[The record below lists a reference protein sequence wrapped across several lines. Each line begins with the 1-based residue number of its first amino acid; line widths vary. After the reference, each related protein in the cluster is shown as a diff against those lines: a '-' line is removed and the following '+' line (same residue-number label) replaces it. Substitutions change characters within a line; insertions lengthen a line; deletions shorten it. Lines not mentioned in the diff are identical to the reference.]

1 MGPTESGQV
10 IGRERELERLR
21 RILHATATGSTA
33 TVLIEGEAG
42 IGKTRLLEGL
52 VASARAGGT
61 TVFRGEGHPLERTRP
76 FGVLIDALSLRRAS
90 PDPRRAALGRLL
102 TGEVSSEAGQLAVNQ
117 LQFRAI
123 EEIIDMIEVA
133 SDRGPL
139 LVALDDLHWADSSTL
154 LAFRWMVRELTEV
167 PVMLVAAL
175 RPTPRG
181 PELAVL
187 VDDCLSAGAELIK
200 LDPLDVDE
208 VAALVR
214 AELGMPPGAGLT
226 AAVGRAAGNPLWVV
240 ETVRTMASRGLLD
253 LSGPTAEAA
262 SVELPDSLR
271 HLVMRRLGYLSQAT
285 ARTLRSA
292 SLLGDSFSLADL
304 AATTGRRAAELLE
317 DLREAIDAGLVAES
331 AGVFVFRHQ
340 LVRDAIYEDVPEAAR
355 VALHREA
362 AAALEAAGA
371 PLTQVASQLILGAV
385 AGDVGAAASLRRAA
399 GDAAPRSPVIA
410 AELLRRAVSLLP
422 DDDPERDAMQTEL
435 VEALLGAGENV
446 QAGALASELLA
457 RPHDPTLGERL
468 RFVLIVVL
476 SLRGGDERLDLEVEA
491 VLRESPDMPP
501 AQQARLLG
509 HSSFGR
515 TFSGDFSG
523 AERVARHALEIAE
536 RGADDAMPVWTM
548 CALSTALMAQGR
560 VDEQLAVLRDTLRR
574 AREAPGGMD
583 RMGNPRFIAG
593 MFFTD
598 ADLFDEAGQLL
609 REAAAECETTPNSA
623 TTLPDVHLA
632 AAQLR
637 FVAGEWSEVVPELEG
652 AIAFA
657 RERGNMVM
665 LARARSY
672 LALVA
677 VARGEL
683 ADAERALAT
692 AEVRFAH
699 ARPGFDAGLVVYAE
713 AMLAEAVGQ
722 PGRALELLR
731 DAWKLDR
738 ARGGRYS
745 ARAVSPPL
753 VRLCLELS
761 EDGLAREVADA
772 MDQAAALARTVPSVQ
787 SAAARCRGLI
797 ERDPARMQQ
806 AVELAHR
813 SRRMLDLAGTCEPAA
828 AVLASCDRTADAQ
841 VLASEAIDRYEALG
855 AGWHAARANAALRAF
870 GGRRGVRGSR
880 ARDLTGWGSLT
891 RSELG
896 VAELVAEG
904 LTNREIGK
912 RLFISPHTVNTHLR
926 HCFQKLD
933 VNTRSAL
940 AVMARRVSPDKA
952 TQPSDGNHAYK

>member
-1 MGPTESGQV
+1 MPSGQLV
-10 IGRERELERLR
+10 GRERELERLR
-21 RILHATATGSTA
+21 RILGVTASGSTA

-52 VASARAGGT
+52 IEFARPAGT
-61 TVFRGEGHPLERTRP
+61 TVVRGEGHPLERTRP
-76 FGVLIDALSLRRAS
+76 FGVLIDALGLRRAS

-102 TGEVSSEAGQLAVNQ
+102 IGEVSSEAGQFAVNQ

-123 EEIIDMIEVA
+123 EEIIDVIEVA
-133 SDRGPL
+133 SDGGPVL
-139 LVALDDLHWADSSTL
+139 IVLDDLHWADSSTL

-175 RPTPRG
+175 RPSPRG

-187 VDDCLSAGAELIK
+187 VDDCLSGGAELIE
-200 LDPLDVDE
+200 LEPLDVDE

-214 AELGMPPGAGLT
+214 AELGVPAGAGLT

-253 LSGPTAEAA
+253 LSGPMAEAA

-271 HLVMRRLGYLSQAT
+271 HLVMRRLGYLPEAT

-304 AATTGRRAAELLE
+304 ATITGRRAAELLE

-331 AGVFVFRHQ
+331 AGAFVFRHQ
-340 LVRDAIYEDVPEAAR
+340 LVRDAIYEDVPETAR

-371 PLTQVASQLILGAV
+371 PLTQVASHLILGAV

-399 GDAAPRSPVIA
+399 GDAAPRAPAIA
-410 AELLRRAVSLLP
+410 AELLRRAVRLLP
-422 DDDPERDAMQTEL
+422 EDDPERDAIQTEL
-435 VEALLGAGENV
+435 AEALLGAGENV

-457 RPHDPTLGERL
+457 HPLDPELGGRL

-476 SLRGGDERLDLEVEA
+476 SLQGGDERLDLEVEA
-491 VLRESPDMPP
+491 VLQESPEMPP

-523 AERVARHALEIAE
+523 AERVARQALELAE
-536 RGADDAMPVWTM
+536 RGSDDAMSVWTM

-560 VDEQLAVLRDTLRR
+560 IDEELTILRDALRR

-593 MFFTD
+593 MYFTD
-598 ADLFDEAGQLL
+598 ADLFDEADQLV
-609 REAAAECETTPNSA
+609 REAAAECETTPSSA
-623 TTLPDVHLA
+623 TTLPDVNLA

-637 FVAGEWSEVVPELEG
+637 FVAGDWSEVAPELEG

-657 RERGNMVM
+657 SERGNMVM

-672 LALVA
+672 LALIA
-677 VARGEL
+677 IARGEL
-683 ADAERALAT
+683 ADAERALET

-699 ARPGFDAGLVVYAE
+699 ARPGFDAGLVRYAE
-713 AMLAEAVGQ
+713 AMLAEAVGE
-722 PGRALELLR
+722 PGRALDLLR
-731 DAWKLDR
+731 DAWKADR
-738 ARGGRYS
+738 ARGGCYS

-753 VRLCLELS
+753 VRLCLEFS

-772 MDQAAALARTVPSVQ
+772 MEHAATFASAVPSVQ

-797 ERDPARMQQ
+797 EQDPARMQQ
-806 AVELAHR
+806 AVELARR
-813 SRRMLDLAGTCEPAA
+813 SRRMLDLAATCEDAA
-828 AVLASCDRTADAQ
+828 AVLASCDRPADAQ

-870 GGRRGVRGSR
+870 GGRRGVRGR
-880 ARDLTGWGSLT
+880 RKRDLTGWGSLT
-891 RSELG
+891 KSELA
-896 VAELVAEG
+896 VAELVTEG

-940 AVMARRVSPDKA
+940 AVTAQRAS
-952 TQPSDGNHAYK
+952 SDEASTKFPEDHAVE

>member
-1 MGPTESGQV
+1 MDSTVSGQLV
-10 IGRERELERLR
+10 GRAREVELLR
-21 RILHATATGSTA
+21 RFFAAAASGSTV

-52 VASARAGGT
+52 VASAGAART

-76 FGVLIDALSLRRAS
+76 FGVLIDALGLRRAS

-102 TGEVSSEAGQLAVNQ
+102 TGEVSSKAGQFAANQ

-133 SDRGPL
+133 SDRGPV
-139 LVALDDLHWADSSTL
+139 LVVLDDLHWADSSTL

-187 VDDCLSAGAELIK
+187 VDDCLSGGAELIE
-200 LDPLDVDE
+200 LEPLDVDE

-214 AELGMPPGAGLT
+214 AELGVPAGAGLA

-240 ETVRTMASRGLLD
+240 ETVRTMAADGLLD
-253 LSGPTAEAA
+253 LSGPTAEAT
-262 SVELPDSLR
+262 SVELPDALR
-271 HLVMRRLGYLSQAT
+271 DLVLRRLDYLPEAT

-304 AATTGRRAAELLE
+304 AATTGRGAAELLE
-317 DLREAIDAGLVAES
+317 DLREAIDAGLVSERVGAF
-331 AGVFVFRHQ
+331 AFRHA
-340 LVRDAIYEDVPEAAR
+340 LVRDAIYEDLPESAR

-371 PLTQVASQLILGAV
+371 LLTQVASQLILGAV
-385 AGDVGAAASLRRAA
+385 AGDVGAAALLRRAA
-399 GDAAPRSPVIA
+399 GDAAPRSPAIA

-422 DDDPERDAMQTEL
+422 ADDPERDAMQTEL

-457 RPHDPTLGERL
+457 QPLDPALGGRL

-476 SLRGGDERLDLEVEA
+476 SLQGGDDRLDLEVEA
-491 VLRESPDMPP
+491 ALQSSPDMAP

-515 TFSGDFSG
+515 TFSGDFPG
-523 AERVARHALEIAE
+523 AERVARRALELAE
-536 RGADDAMPVWTM
+536 RGSDDAMPVWTM

-560 VDEQLAVLRDTLRR
+560 VDEALTVVRDALRG
-574 AREAPGGMD
+574 ASEAPDGMA

-593 MFFTD
+593 MFLTD
-598 ADLFDEAGQLL
+598 ADLFDEADQLL
-609 REAAAECETTPNSA
+609 REAAIECETTPSSA

-652 AIAFA
+652 AIQFA
-657 RERGNMVM
+657 RERGNMIM

-672 LALVA
+672 LALIA
-677 VARGEL
+677 IARGAL
-683 ADAERALAT
+683 ADAQRALAT

-699 ARPGFDAGLVVYAE
+699 TRPGFDAGLVFYAE
-713 AMLAEAVGQ
+713 AMLAEAVGE

-731 DAWKLDR
+731 TAWELDR
-738 ARGGRYS
+738 SRGGRYS
-745 ARAVSPPL
+745 MSVVSPAL

-761 EDGLAREVADA
+761 EHGLAREVAQE
-772 MDQAAALARTVPSVQ
+772 MEQAAAIAFTAPSVQ

-797 ERDPARMQQ
+797 EHDPATMQK
-806 AVELAHR
+806 AVELARR
-813 SRRMLDLAGTCEPAA
+813 SRRMLDLAATCEDAA

-855 AGWHAARANAALRAF
+855 AGRHAARANAALRAF

-880 ARDLTGWGSLT
+880 ARGQTGWESLT
-891 RSELG
+891 KSERA
-896 VAELVAEG
+896 VAELVTEG

-940 AVMARRVSPDKA
+940 AASTRPTSQDKTSERSDRRSRV
-952 TQPSDGNHAYK
+952 